1 MKGRPAGAAL
11 AVALLAAAGSAR
23 ADAICPPA
31 GQGAWGPLAG
41 GTGPADFGAIPEACP
56 ASDVA
61 LRARG
66 ALLVAAGIPDFFG
79 SILADAMLRARRPI
93 GAQGWLTL
101 AVDVV
106 DFRYVNNGG
115 LASTGWSFGP
125 ATVGYDRSVYTTATT
140 TTAAYARV
148 LLPLDTARQNGAET
162 GLELGGAARA
172 RPGTSAI
179 ADSGLALTA
188 PLDITAGQLHGR
200 LEPVMLAEVWVPVR
214 PAVAL
219 GAGAGA
225 KLELA
230 PTPTFITAVPRL
242 SGRFRLAHRFWMA
255 LLLELP
261 LVGTDRTDFIGS
273 LFGGVTL

>member
-1 MKGRPAGAAL
+1 MRARRAGIGL
-11 AVALLAAAGSAR
+11 AVAVLATAAGARAAEVCPQGGEAAA
-23 ADAICPPA
+23 
-31 GQGAWGPLAG
+31 GPLAG

-66 ALLVAAGIPDFFG
+66 ALLVAAGKPDFFG
-79 SILADAMLRARRPI
+79 SILADAMLRGRRRV

-148 LLPLDTARQNGAET
+148 LLPLDTARQNGVET
-162 GLELGGAARA
+162 GLELGGSVRA
-172 RPGTSAI
+172 GLGTRASA
-179 ADSGLALTA
+179 DGGLALTA

-200 LEPVMLAEVWVPVR
+200 LEPVMLVEVWVPLR
-214 PAVAL
+214 QAVAL

-242 SGRFRLAHRFWMA
+242 SGRFTLAHRVWLA

-261 LVGTDRTDFIGS
+261 VVGTDRTDFIGS
-273 LFGGVTL
+273 LFGGVAL